1 MMQQISIYLTSII
14 LGIMLFFSFVVAPV
28 TFTALNE
35 ENARKFI
42 RKIFPYYYIVNL
54 AISVLVLIL
63 FIILKI
69 FSLDFYLIL
78 SVTVL
83 DEENSRK
90 FIRKIFPYYYNVN
103 LVISFLV
110 LIFFVIQK
118 TFSLNFYLI
127 LTVAILFV
135 LSNYILM
142 PLINKYKDEN
152 QDKKFKYSHFIS
164 VVINFIQMILL
175 VIILI

>member
-1 MMQQISIYLTSII
+1 MLMPDTIKLECQIQKIFLKMISQISTYMVSMV

-28 TFTALNE
+28 TFTVLDE
-35 ENARKFI
+35 ENFRKFI
-42 RKIFPYYYIVNL
+42 RKIFPYYYTANL
-54 AISVLVLIL
+54 L
-63 FIILKI
+63 
-69 FSLDFYLIL
+69 
-78 SVTVL
+78 
-83 DEENSRK
+83 
-90 FIRKIFPYYYNVN
+90 
-103 LVISFLV
+103 ISFLV

-127 LTVAILFV
+127 LMVAILFA

-152 QDKKFKYSHFIS
+152 QDKKFKYSHFVS
-164 VVINFIQMILL
+164 VVINFIQMIFL

>member
-1 MMQQISIYLTSII
+1 MISQISTYMVSMV

-28 TFTALNE
+28 TF
-35 ENARKFI
+35 
-42 RKIFPYYYIVNL
+42 
-54 AISVLVLIL
+54 
-63 FIILKI
+63 
-69 FSLDFYLIL
+69 
-78 SVTVL
+78 TVL

-90 FIRKIFPYYYNVN
+90 FIRKIFPYYYTAN
-103 LVISFLV
+103 LLISFLV
-110 LIFFVIQK
+110 LIFFVIQR
-118 TFSLNFYLI
+118 TFSLNFYLL
-127 LTVAILFV
+127 LTVAILFA

-164 VVINFIQMILL
+164 VVINFIQMIFL

>member
-1 MMQQISIYLTSII
+1 MLTLDTIKLECQIQKIFLKMISQISTYMVSMV

-28 TFTALNE
+28 TF
-35 ENARKFI
+35 
-42 RKIFPYYYIVNL
+42 
-54 AISVLVLIL
+54 
-63 FIILKI
+63 
-69 FSLDFYLIL
+69 
-78 SVTVL
+78 TVL

-103 LVISFLV
+103 LVISL
-110 LIFFVIQK
+110 LIVFFYVILK

-127 LTVAILFV
+127 LAVVILFA
-135 LSNYILM
+135 LSSYILM
-142 PLINKYKDEN
+142 PLINKYRDEN

-164 VVINFIQMILL
+164 VVINFIQMIFL

>member
-1 MMQQISIYLTSII
+1 MISQISTYMVSMV

-28 TFTALNE
+28 TF
-35 ENARKFI
+35 
-42 RKIFPYYYIVNL
+42 
-54 AISVLVLIL
+54 
-63 FIILKI
+63 
-69 FSLDFYLIL
+69 
-78 SVTVL
+78 TVL

-90 FIRKIFPYYYNVN
+90 FIRKIFPYYYTAN
-103 LVISFLV
+103 LLIIFLV

-127 LTVAILFV
+127 LTVAILFA

-164 VVINFIQMILL
+164 VVVNFIQMILL